1 VVGVEEW
8 AEIRRLHRVE
18 RLSIRAISKRTGLH
32 RKTVRRAL
40 AAEVPPKYVR
50 RSAGSKLD
58 PFKEWICA
66 QLSEDPSIQ
75 SLRLREMAGE
85 LGYEGGKTIFDDYV
99 REVRPRFVRPRTFQ
113 RTVYRPGELVQCDLW
128 EPKGQVP
135 VGHGQLRRGWVVTA
149 EVCWSRVI
157 AGSLIFSK
165 EAPDIL
171 WGLGRCLE
179 RLGVLPEKL
188 VWDREAAIAGRGRPT
203 AEFASFCGQLEVGWV
218 ILDAGDPQ
226 AKGVLERSHRFLRSN
241 FEPGRRFA
249 NPADF
254 QLQLDSWCDRVNRR
268 VHRTIRAVPAER
280 LAEEHQ
286 RMRPLPDRMPD
297 TDRRQVLRVPAQPYV
312 RVDRNDYSID
322 PRFAGR
328 RVELRISQEHV
339 SAAVLDT
346 GELACQHRRVFAGGL
361 TFTDPQHQSELER
374 QRSRRRQR
382 HEVDVEVRPL
392 SRYDQL
398 IPA

>member
-1 VVGVEEW
+1 MVGVEQW
-8 AEIRRLHRVE
+8 AEIRRMHRVE

-40 AAEVPPKYVR
+40 AAQAPPRYVR
-50 RSAGSKLD
+50 ARAGSKLD
-58 PFKEWICA
+58 PFREWICE
-66 QLSEDPSIQ
+66 QLRGDPSIQ
-75 SLRLREMAGE
+75 SLRLREMAVE
-85 LGYEGGKTIFDDYV
+85 LGYVGGKTIFDDYV
-99 REVRPRFVRPRTFQ
+99 REVRPRFARPRTFQ
-113 RTVYRPGELVQCDLW
+113 RTIYRPGELIQCDLW
-128 EPKGQVP
+128 EPRAHVP

-171 WGLGRCLE
+171 WGLNRCLT

-188 VWDREAAIAGRGRPT
+188 VWDREGAIAGGGRPT
-203 AEFASFCGQLEVGWV
+203 ADFACFCGQLEVGWV

-226 AKGVLERSHRFLRSN
+226 AKGVLERSHRFMRSN

-254 QLQLDSWCDRVNRR
+254 QLQFDSWCDRANRR

-280 LAEEHQ
+280 LAEERE

-297 TDRRQVLRVPAQPYV
+297 TDRRHVLRVPAQPYV

-322 PRFAGR
+322 PAFVGR
-328 RVELRISQEHV
+328 RVEVRVGQEHIT
-339 SAAVLDT
+339 AAVLDT
-346 GELACQHRRVFAGGL
+346 GELACRHHRSFAGGL
-361 TFTDPQHQSELER
+361 TFTDPAHQTELER
-374 QRSRRRQR
+374 QRARRRRR
-382 HEVDVEVRPL
+382 HEVDVEIRPL